1 MKSKARKKKKKYI
14 DKLMSAM
21 ENEVFCEFK
30 GKG

>member
-21 ENEVFCEFK
+21 ENEVFK